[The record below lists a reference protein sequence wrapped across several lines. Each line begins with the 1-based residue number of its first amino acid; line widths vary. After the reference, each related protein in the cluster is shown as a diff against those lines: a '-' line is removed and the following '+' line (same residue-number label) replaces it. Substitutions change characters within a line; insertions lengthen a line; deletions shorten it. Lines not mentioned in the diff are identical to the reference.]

1 MNNGEEYELLDDP
14 KYRSYISQV
23 EKCLKNFENTAEWAD
38 LISTL
43 GKLNKVVL
51 SHMKYPVVP
60 RRIIIAKRLAQ
71 CLHPALPSGVHL
83 KALEI
88 YDVIFKCMGTN
99 RLSQELFIYSAGLFP
114 LFSSA
119 AMNVRSALLT
129 IYENHFVPLGTRLR
143 PGLNGFLAATL
154 SGVEEGSDHL
164 ERTSYLLQRI
174 GEGVGMTE
182 FFGCMWECILNNSN
196 VRLPGLV
203 YITNSFN
210 KKATTEDQLHIIG
223 TNVDVMV
230 CGLCRALED
239 QSVLVQRAALDLTLL
254 LLPMHNTQLLK
265 DDLTAIVMSALTVL
279 LRRDMSLN
287 RRLYS
292 WLLGSEVNWSV
303 VIQNHTNLKE
313 KDDYFGSISRRILIE
328 ALIRHLRVAS
338 KLKDSNHVRIYKI
351 INPLLDKPEIG
362 PFILDDVFLD
372 ILRCFYH
379 TCENLKETFKTNE
392 DCPFKSSNTRNSFEE
407 NKAVIEVKKNLLLI
421 FSALQAS
428 YPFYF
433 CNHLLKETLNEYK
446 DRDRVASQEDCV
458 NPVGATEAS
467 VVEICRLLQYVL
479 TVLPLDTQQHSQSS
493 KMTEVLSS
501 ITNLFTEHMALL
513 SPNELFAGLE
523 LCKTFLEKL
532 IPTTSLTN
540 NENCTISNANA
551 DYNLTLSRRP
561 PSVNDLPNIEASN
574 ENGIIQIGIE
584 AGSANFDGSNIY
596 SNNSFDEDS
605 NIISNNVSV
614 MNEKFL
620 TESDEHNSLQSSSQK
635 LKMFIPTYPLTH
647 SKESSDCFETEINV
661 NKGDT
666 ISIEDGENFADDLPD
681 NPDISKVSFIF
692 KYMKEFQNLFINFVK
707 KLLIDPDDSVN
718 NFEKILMPEI
728 LELSSVKKLK
738 LLLQESIKTSS
749 EQSKLSF
756 SDINIYSKETLE
768 VEFQSLTSCVRFGSH
783 AHLYLHCFK
792 SLCAI
797 LVELSSMPSVM
808 KLSRSSVSNKVLPKW
823 LIALLVCAVGG
834 SQVSAQFTQTA
845 IATFLELMA
854 LAQSD
859 LSAWKLNSAFPNP
872 PETQG
877 TTSLRMLPLLTPAH
891 MNTLLNH
898 TFIFQFMTRELW
910 KHLQSTELQLL
921 SSELLLQLHG
931 LSLFQKS
938 PSPYL
943 PQHLSV
949 VEKEVMKYLSEV
961 STPSEVYVPSAS
973 QKNTFWKANI
983 IKGRCDSD
991 AIIRWITLWQ
1001 VSRSLSKSVIHS
1013 HPYLNRCL
1021 FLMVER
1027 LSSDSVLE
1035 RSYSQNWLSESLNY
1049 GDLNRILDPIL
1060 LHLLHPYTRRISV
1073 QHVNI
1078 EQISS
1083 STKGSTFNLD
1093 MVDEQINESKIYAI
1107 SSVGGEVMYHISKKE
1122 SSNYTSFKKQT
1133 LALTSLS
1140 SGREN
1145 KFDTREVKLSNYE
1158 VPVSCH
1164 AHGLPMSLM
1173 INPFS
1178 QHPWIDIE
1186 DLAKINRSERENKS
1200 SNGSS
1205 TNTLSKVINSNESK
1219 QSGMEHA
1226 KKPSA
1231 TDIVE
1236 SILKEII
1243 ENAVLK
1249 AGANSPESSVHS
1261 SGSDSSTQRKDSSLH
1276 PLHTHML
1283 LYTQL
1288 VDVGQCLY
1296 GLHLIK
1302 NILNSQPE
1310 LFLLSLTSTSINSHS
1325 TSSPLLVLLARHR
1338 RSVFGEGFEGG
1349 NVSDMI
1355 AQFRSTMYLQVV
1367 ITVCLY
1373 YIRSYYPQQPH
1384 LHVQQEHLQENRE
1397 LQVVAAEVLE
1407 TLFSQLTP
1415 LVAGSPSRGF
1425 SSYIFDLLNKC
1436 KVQKCVLHC
1445 LLSISY
1451 LMKEKNCD
1459 DVSRISKTLTQD
1471 ILEYNFCSNSDENS
1485 FTQEQPYFF
1494 SLMDLTL
1501 SLIMLEDVLIQNK
1514 SESIPHD
1521 VNPSINTNKTYSLST
1536 LRYICGQ
1543 PIPSQPMFLWSLVL
1557 VLSEKNLRRYHS
1569 AWITFFTSSLRH
1581 TNSALPLNCLRVMTL
1596 ICSLLE
1602 DIASQYKSNE
1612 TLPSS
1617 TPSDYTL
1624 HLLSGLTHIV
1634 HFSLLESSSSN
1645 STSIIPSSTSSAPSS
1660 SLATNQT
1667 PGQILSNLF
1676 HVFSPASDVLE
1687 ASIDTSALDPIVCTR
1702 KTLLGHLPRLVS
1714 ALLSLWICSPSQ
1726 SVKQQIIELLS
1737 PICHHHTPHVLAAL
1751 GVVWQGV
1758 SEGHSFLSGNYCS
1771 FKKVTSGSL
1780 WKCSS
1785 QQRSL
1790 VEMLA
1795 ALKVLPLHT
1804 LVENVKQV
1812 FRNPPVIEG
1821 AVQKNPLEVSILQ
1834 LFFLYL
1840 KETASE
1846 NQLSICWSP
1855 FLSLVK
1861 EGLLCLPPPAVLVL
1875 LACLNE
1881 FVQRSPQAQDKK
1893 EMKEQQEVTG
1903 KILECVSTIA
1913 GSRLEPTTWLRRN
1926 LTVRPDLASEDQ
1938 ETEDNDISSYSV
1950 AALSVL
1956 ADLLASLLDVLY
1968 SSEEKER
1975 VIPLL
1980 MNITSNVIPYLR
1992 NHSKANMSA
2001 FHVCSQLL
2009 SSLSSYQYT
2018 LKAWRKDVLELLLD
2032 PNTFRMLPET
2042 LPYWRS
2048 LIDNL
2053 CTHDKTVFKE
2063 LLGRVSMSPA
2073 SLNLFGNKESEYEIR
2088 AGLLKR
2094 LAFAIFC
2101 SETDQYLR
2109 LIPDIQERLTEVTR
2123 LGHVVPGLVA
2133 QVFLCFRVLLL
2144 RVSSRGTTS
2153 LWPIVITEL
2162 VQVLL
2167 MMEQELSTDTDQFS
2181 NKKNNSSHLK
2191 RLSTLDSR
2199 WVLSTQNGLH
2209 AHNNPAWLSLYFA
2222 ACKLLDLMVA
2232 LPASCLPQ
2240 FQMYRW
2246 AFVGTEKTNP
2256 NEDVETKVENMSGYL
2271 LQSCEFVPHIVR
2283 ITRLMN
2289 QKFRRENPQSSPP
2302 VLQHEAGKLLLTN
2315 VTVASIMDLYGFFN
2329 TLTKSGPLIYESAL
2343 LNAPRSSPYSGPYIT
2358 SLSTETC
2365 LKHIEMEVEQDFLE
2379 PVFS

>member
-14 KYRSYISQV
+14 KYRSYISQI

-43 GKLNKVVL
+43 GKLNKVLL

-164 ERTSYLLQRI
+164 ERTSFLLQRI

-210 KKATTEDQLHIIG
+210 KKATTEDQLHVIG
-223 TNVDVMV
+223 TNVDVMK
-230 CGLCRALED
+230 LNK
-239 QSVLVQRAALDLTLL
+239 QNYKKITLI
-254 LLPMHNTQLLK
+254 QK
-265 DDLTAIVMSALTVL
+265 
-279 LRRDMSLN
+279 REKYRGYK
-287 RRLYS
+287 RLYS

-338 KLKDSNHVRIYKI
+338 RLKDSNHVRIYKI

-433 CNHLLKETLNEYK
+433 CNHLLKETLSEYK
-446 DRDRVASQEDCV
+446 DRDRVASQENCV
-458 NPVGATEAS
+458 NPVGATDAS

-532 IPTTSLTN
+532 IPTT
-540 NENCTISNANA
+540 
-551 DYNLTLSRRP
+551 RP

-584 AGSANFDGSNIY
+584 AGSAKFDGSNIY

-661 NKGDT
+661 NKADT
-666 ISIEDGENFADDLPD
+666 ISIEDGENFADDLPG

-707 KLLIDPDDSVN
+707 KLLIDPDASVN
-718 NFEKILMPEI
+718 TFEKILMPEI
-728 LELSSVKKLK
+728 LELSNVKKLK

-768 VEFQSLTSCVRFGSH
+768 VQFQCLTSCVRFGSH

-834 SQVSAQFTQTA
+834 SQMSAQFTQTA

-859 LSAWKLNSAFPNP
+859 LSAWKLNSSFPNP

-949 VEKEVMKYLSEV
+949 VEKEVMKYLTEV
-961 STPSEVYVPSAS
+961 STPSEVCASSAS
-973 QKNTFWKANI
+973 QANI

-1164 AHGLPMSLM
+1164 SHGLPMSLM

-1200 SNGSS
+1200 SNGYS
-1205 TNTLSKVINSNESK
+1205 TNTLCKVINSNESK

-1231 TDIVE
+1231 TEIVE

-1451 LMKEKNCD
+1451 LMKEKNCN

-1521 VNPSINTNKTYSLST
+1521 VNPNINSNKTYSLST

-1581 TNSALPLNCLRVMTL
+1581 TNSALPLNCLRIMTL

-1602 DIASQYKSNE
+1602 DIATQYKSNE

-1660 SLATNQT
+1660 SLQTNQT

-1938 ETEDNDISSYSV
+1938 EAEDNV
-1950 AALSVL
+1950 T
-1956 ADLLASLLDVLY
+1956 
-1968 SSEEKER
+1968 KFK
-1975 VIPLL
+1975 
-1980 MNITSNVIPYLR
+1980 
-1992 NHSKANMSA
+1992 KANMSA

-2181 NKKNNSSHLK
+2181 SHLK

-2289 QKFRRENPQSSPP
+2289 QKSTPP

-2365 LKHIEMEVEQDFLE
+2365 LKHIEVEVEQDFLE